1 VNQQSRP
8 PPPRRLIADDRLIV
22 GRLEGHGEANYQF
35 SEGASQSYYLK
46 VVTMR
51 GIEVLWGKD
60 LGRALAESRSR
71 PKIGSVIAARR
82 TSFDTFT
89 IPEKRRDKAG
99 RMVETPRQVKR
110 YQWIVENPEFFAERA
125 KLARRV
131 RDAREEAHHAVKSH
145 PELAS
150 TYLSLRGA
158 QEIAERSIA
167 DPQDRERFVT
177 LVREAMGKSI
187 KNGEPLPDI
196 RLRDRSK
203 RPTHEAPPRPAGP
216 KRDAPTR

>member
-1 VNQQSRP
+1 MNRESRP
-8 PPPRRLIADDRLIV
+8 SPPRRLVADDRLIV
-22 GRLEGHGEANYQF
+22 GRLESHGAANYQF
-35 SEGASQSYYLK
+35 REGASESYYLK
-46 VVTMR
+46 VLTMR

-60 LGRALAESRSR
+60 LGRALAESRSQ

-82 TSFDTFT
+82 TSFDAFT
-89 IPEKRRDKAG
+89 ITEKRRDEAG
-99 RMVETPRQVKR
+99 RMVEAPRQVKR
-110 YQWIVENPEFFAERA
+110 YQWIVESPEFFAERA

-158 QEIAERSIA
+158 QEIAERRIA
-167 DPQDRERFVT
+167 DPKDRERFVA

-187 KNGEPLPDI
+187 KNGEPLPDM
-196 RLRDRSK
+196 RLRDQSTQRTHDLASP
-203 RPTHEAPPRPAGP
+203 PTAQ

>member
-1 VNQQSRP
+1 MNQQSRP
-8 PPPRRLIADDRLIV
+8 PPQRRLIADDRLIV
-22 GRLEGHGEANYQF
+22 GRLDSHGAANYQF

-60 LGRALAESRSR
+60 LGRALAESRSQ

-82 TSFDTFT
+82 TSVDTFT
-89 IPEKRRDKAG
+89 IPEKRRDEAG
-99 RMVETPRQVKR
+99 RMVESARQVKR
-110 YQWIVENPEFFAERA
+110 YHWIVETPEFFAERA

-131 RDAREEAHHAVKSH
+131 RDIQQDARATVKTH

-158 QEIAERSIA
+158 REIAERRIA
-167 DPQDRERFVT
+167 DPKDRERFLA
-177 LVREAMGKSI
+177 LVREALTKSL
-187 KNGEPLPDI
+187 KDGEPLPAI
-196 RLRDRSK
+196 RLRDRPK
-203 RPTHEAPPRPAGP
+203 QPARTTPPIRVSNRDDGPA
-216 KRDAPTR
+216 R